1 MILANNLHNYH
12 LKENEVILYS
22 PLYNTEN
29 GYFRGV
35 KKWLSYIM
43 IQGNPDETFL
53 SYGYNEER
61 SKVLNASYKHPLPN
75 IFQGTAFKKHAK
87 MLTEERTAEDFS

>member
-29 GYFRGV
+29 RYFRGA

-43 IQGNPDETFL
+43 IQGNSDETFL
-53 SYGYNEER
+53 PYGYNKEK
-61 SKVLNASYKHPLPN
+61 SKVLNASYKHLLPN
-75 IFQGTAFKKHAK
+75 IF
-87 MLTEERTAEDFS
+87 